1 MSQTNSN
8 FQHLHINS
16 SASFAA
22 NSGRGALMGIADVIP
37 GVSGGT
43 IALVLGIYDQL
54 ILSITRFD
62 LELLGLLKRRQ
73 FRLAASHVNAVF
85 LTSLLAGV
93 CAGFILMTMFIHRLL
108 SSQPSMQ
115 LTYAVFFGLILGSIF
130 IVYNMIDLDTKS
142 RWLGSLVCVV
152 AGIICSY
159 SVINV
164 TAVNGVPSTIEM
176 FFCGMIAICAT
187 VLPGISGSMVLL
199 ILGVY
204 HHFMHLPSQ
213 ILDGVEVSSAISQ
226 LAVFACGAT
235 LGLVAFSR
243 LLKYLLNTHRDKSL
257 SVLGGIMAGALPVL
271 WPFQKHVEKWDGP
284 PARWELMYTPDIGGF
299 EALVIFSTVAAAVG
313 IILLQRLSPSRSDDE
328 DQIDADHD
336 TEPAE

>member
-1 MSQTNSN
+1 MNQPHSS
-8 FQHLHINS
+8 FQHMHING

-22 NSGRGALMGIADVIP
+22 NSGRGALMGLADVIP

-62 LELLGLLKRRQ
+62 LELIRLLKRRQ
-73 FRLAASHVNAVF
+73 IRQAANHVNAGF
-85 LTSLLAGV
+85 LASLLIGV
-93 CAGFILMTMFIHRLL
+93 AAGFILMTVLIHRLL

-130 IVYNMIDLDTKS
+130 IVYNMVDLNTKG
-142 RWLGSLVCVV
+142 RWFGSLACVV
-152 AGIICSY
+152 AGILCSY
-159 SVINV
+159 SIINV
-164 TAVNGVPSTIEM
+164 TAVSGIPSTVEM

-213 ILDGVEVSSAISQ
+213 ILDGVEVGSSISQ
-226 LAVFACGAT
+226 LAVFAGGAV

-243 LLKYLLNTHRDKSL
+243 LLKYLLSTRRNESL

-284 PARWELMYTPDIGGF
+284 PARWELMYTPEFGGF
-299 EALVIFSTVAAAVG
+299 EILVILSTVAAAVG
-313 IILLQRLSPSRSDDE
+313 IILLQRLSPSLSNE
-328 DQIDADHD
+328 DQASADQTD
-336 TEPAE
+336 VELAE

>member
-1 MSQTNSN
+1 
-8 FQHLHINS
+8 
-16 SASFAA
+16 
-22 NSGRGALMGIADVIP
+22 
-37 GVSGGT
+37 
-43 IALVLGIYDQL
+43 
-54 ILSITRFD
+54 
-62 LELLGLLKRRQ
+62 
-73 FRLAASHVNAVF
+73 
-85 LTSLLAGV
+85 
-93 CAGFILMTMFIHRLL
+93 
-108 SSQPSMQ
+108 
-115 LTYAVFFGLILGSIF
+115 
-130 IVYNMIDLDTKS
+130 
-142 RWLGSLVCVV
+142 
-152 AGIICSY
+152 
-159 SVINV
+159 
-164 TAVNGVPSTIEM
+164 
-176 FFCGMIAICAT
+176 MIAICAT

-243 LLKYLLNTHRDKSL
+243 LLKHLLNTHRDKSL

-299 EALVIFSTVAAAVG
+299 ETLVIFSTVAAAVG